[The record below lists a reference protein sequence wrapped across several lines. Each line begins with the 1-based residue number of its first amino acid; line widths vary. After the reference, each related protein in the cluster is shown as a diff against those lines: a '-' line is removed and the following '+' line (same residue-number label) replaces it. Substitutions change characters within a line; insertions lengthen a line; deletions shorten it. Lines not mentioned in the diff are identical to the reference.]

1 MDRRKSVVGW
11 LLSGVLTL
19 APCLVDAA
27 PPPDSRPLRLGLAT
41 LPASF
46 ARSNATGEFY
56 RAPIRHSATAASPP
70 GKPVQP
76 LPNLRQR
83 ALQSVLSSSDAGMD
97 EANGDPTQ
105 ADRFHFEHRGPA
117 WRNLARTY
125 KSLCATA
132 SAKIWDEP
140 DGKRIRF
147 DVAGKP
153 GVGVE
158 VPIR

>member
-1 MDRRKSVVGW
+1 MVGW
-11 LLSGVLTL
+11 SLCGVLAL
-19 APCLVDAA
+19 APCLAEAA
-27 PPPDSRPLRLGLAT
+27 PPDSRPLRLGLAT

-46 ARSNATGEFY
+46 ARANATGEFY
-56 RAPIRHSATAASPP
+56 RAPIRHSATADLRP
-70 GKPVQP
+70 GKPVHP

-83 ALQSVLSSSDAGMD
+83 ALQSVLSASDPGTE
-97 EANGDPTQ
+97 EANSDPTQ
-105 ADRFHFEHRGPA
+105 ADHFHFEHRGPA

-132 SAKIWDEP
+132 SARIWDEP
-140 DGKRIRF
+140 DGKLIRF

-158 VPIR
+158 MPIR

>member
-1 MDRRKSVVGW
+1 MVGW
-11 LLSGVLTL
+11 SLCGVLAL
-19 APCLVDAA
+19 APCFVDAA
-27 PPPDSRPLRLGLAT
+27 PPGSRPLRLGLAT
-41 LPASF
+41 LPATF
-46 ARSNATGEFY
+46 THDNANGDFY
-56 RAPIRHSATAASPP
+56 RAPSRSSAPLASRH
-70 GKPVQP
+70 GKPIQP
-76 LPNLRQR
+76 LPTLRQR
-83 ALQSVLSSSDAGMD
+83 ALQSVLSASDPGVED
-97 EANGDPTQ
+97 GGSDPTQ
-105 ADRFHFEHRGPA
+105 ADRFHFEHHGPP

-140 DGKRIRF
+140 DGKLIRF

>member
-1 MDRRKSVVGW
+1 MVGW
-11 LLSGVLTL
+11 SLCGALAL
-19 APCLVDAA
+19 APFLADAA
-27 PPPDSRPLRLGLAT
+27 PGSRPLRLGLT
-41 LPASF
+41 MLPASF
-46 ARSNATGEFY
+46 AHDQATGDFY
-56 RAPIRHSATAASPP
+56 QPPIRRSAPTAARS
-70 GKPVQP
+70 GKPILP

-83 ALQSVLSSSDAGMD
+83 ALQSVLSANDLDAEEASSDSAQVD
-97 EANGDPTQ
+97 H
-105 ADRFHFEHRGPA
+105 FHFEHRGPA

-140 DGKRIRF
+140 DGKLIRF

>member
-1 MDRRKSVVGW
+1 MVGC
-11 LLSGVLTL
+11 LLGGAL
-19 APCLVDAA
+19 ALLPCLAGAA
-27 PPPDSRPLRLGLAT
+27 PPDSRPLRLGLAT

-46 ARSNATGEFY
+46 ARASATSETY
-56 RAPIRHSATAASPP
+56 RAPIHSSVADASRL

-76 LPNLRQR
+76 MPNLRQR
-83 ALQSVLSSSDAGMD
+83 ALQSVLSASDPGMEEAGSD
-97 EANGDPTQ
+97 SAQ
-105 ADRFHFEHRGPA
+105 VDRFHFEHRGPA

-140 DGKRIRF
+140 DGRLIRF

-158 VPIR
+158 MPIR